1 MKKSITLFGSGIFLI
16 LLGMRKSNR
25 EINTKKHQKIE
36 FPKTNILPPELSN
49 RSFSHDEIK

>member
-1 MKKSITLFGSGIFLI
+1 MKKSITLFGSGILLI

-49 RSFSHDEIK
+49 RSFSNDEIK